1 MNKPD
6 IVQIDLKLKVIF
18 LIVSTILSLLIAE
31 SALQFVKGNRFFIR
45 QPNRYFVLEP
55 DERYVRGVEGKAQFT
70 VNSSGLRGDELSEQ
84 EIKILTIGGST
95 TECGYL
101 NDSEAWPHLVQ
112 EYLSQKTGKK
122 VWVGNAG
129 VSALNSRH
137 HVLQTAELLKQ
148 IPKVDLM
155 ILLIGANDPSLLKD
169 GYNPAGLESPSI
181 RQECLRSS
189 FEVAPIRINSFKD
202 FQLYRLIR
210 NRFFPKI
217 NRRFYRTGE
226 WYEEKRKQRQ
236 QFKKTSL
243 SKEQESRLPIGLNEY
258 KENIKKIAH
267 LCQEHETKVLFLTQP
282 TLYKSAMTENE
293 EMLLW
298 GGGTIVSKGSR
309 ERAYITASDLRKIFT
324 LYNDQ
329 LLETGKKE
337 NFEVMDLDA
346 IISPRSDSFYDD
358 QHFNELGSERVAK
371 AVTDFIC
378 EQKLLSYEC
387 GSG

>member
-1 MNKPD
+1 M
-6 IVQIDLKLKVIF
+6 VLVEG
-18 LIVSTILSLLIAE
+18 ILQA
-31 SALQFVKGNRFFIR
+31 VKSDHFFIR
-45 QPNRYFVLEP
+45 SPNRRFILNP
-55 DERYVRGVEGKAQFT
+55 DERYLPGIKGEARFT
-70 VNSSGLRGDELSEQ
+70 INSLGLRGDELRDQ
-84 EIKILTIGGST
+84 EIRILAIGGST
-95 TECGYL
+95 TECAYL
-101 NDSEAWPHLVQ
+101 DDREAWPHRIQ

-155 ILLIGANDPSLLKD
+155 ILLIGANDPSLLKG
-169 GYNPAGLESPSI
+169 GYNPAGLENPSI

-236 QFKKTSL
+236 RFKKISL

-258 KENIKKIAH
+258 KGNIKKIAH
-267 LCQEHETKVLFLTQP
+267 LCQEHGTKVLFLTQP

-358 QHFNELGSERVAK
+358 QHFNEIGSERVAE
-371 AVTDFIC
+371 AVTNFVC
-378 EQKLLSYEC
+378 KQKLLSSEC
-387 GSG
+387 RSAL